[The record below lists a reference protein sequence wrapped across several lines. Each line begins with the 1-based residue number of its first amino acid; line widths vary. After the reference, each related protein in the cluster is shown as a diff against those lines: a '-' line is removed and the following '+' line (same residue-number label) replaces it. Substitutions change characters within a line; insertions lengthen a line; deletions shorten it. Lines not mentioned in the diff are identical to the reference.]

1 MSTTKKILINAA
13 NEMDEIRVAITSD
26 RRLVDLD
33 IERTTSQETKANIYK
48 AKISRIEPSLDAV
61 FVDYGAE
68 RHGFLPFKE
77 ISSEYFLKKPSPVL
91 S

>member
-1 MSTTKKILINAA
+1 MSIQTTKRILINAV

-26 RRLVDLD
+26 RRLIDLD
-33 IERTTSQETKANIYK
+33 IERIDAQQTKANIYK

-61 FVDYGAE
+61 FVDYGVE

-77 ISSEYFLKKPSPVL
+77 ISNEYFINNASKR
-91 S
+91 